1 MITFGAVT
9 TGEKQ
14 NGDHILIVPKK
25 DMQEIANVFTIFC
38 EEHPRKKNAKK
49 IRDQFDSLEIW

>member
-1 MITFGAVT
+1 MKTAAMT
-9 TGEKQ
+9 TGYTT

-25 DMQEIANVFTIFC
+25 DMQEISNVFAIFC

-49 IRDQFDSLEIW
+49 LKDQFDVLEIW